1 MQIMVVIIAVTKKRA
16 MNNGTNKRRK
26 KSIKMKI
33 TCPNT
38 NAILPFMW
46 KNINKHRF
54 ELIYE

>member
-38 NAILPFMW
+38 NAILPFMQT
-46 KNINKHRF
+46 NVNKRRF
-54 ELIYE
+54 EQIYK

>member
-16 MNNGTNKRRK
+16 INNGTNKRRK

-38 NAILPFMW
+38 NAILPFM
-46 KNINKHRF
+46 
-54 ELIYE
+54 

>member
-26 KSIKMKI
+26 KSIKMEI

-38 NAILPFMW
+38 NAILPFMQT
-46 KNINKHRF
+46 NVNKRRF
-54 ELIYE
+54 E